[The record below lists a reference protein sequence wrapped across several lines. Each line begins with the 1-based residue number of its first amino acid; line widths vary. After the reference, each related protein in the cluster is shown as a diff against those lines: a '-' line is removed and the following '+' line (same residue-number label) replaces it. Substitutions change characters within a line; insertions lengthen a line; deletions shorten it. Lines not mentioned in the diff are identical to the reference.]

1 MLHALLIALSLQAPA
16 ATMPATDSIR
26 SDVEIRQ
33 TILRNAGDVRRCYE
47 LEGLRRDPSLA
58 GSVEIALTVLPTGTV
73 DSVEV
78 AEVGLRGA
86 GTREVTRCITTVA
99 RNWRFERGPYV
110 TETIVLPFHLRPDNR
125 RRITKVSGS

>member
-1 MLHALLIALSLQAPA
+1 MLHTLLAALALQVSAPVTPASDSL
-16 ATMPATDSIR
+16 R

-33 TILRNAGDVRRCYE
+33 TVLRNARDVRRCYE
-47 LEGLRRDPSLA
+47 SEGLRRDPSLA
-58 GSVEIALTVLPTGTV
+58 GSLEIALTVLPTGAV

-78 AEVGLRGA
+78 ADVALRGE

-99 RNWRFERGPYV
+99 RNWRFERGPYA
-110 TETIVLPFHLRPDNR
+110 TETILLPFNLRPENG

>member
-1 MLHALLIALSLQAPA
+1 MLHTLLIALSLHAPA

-33 TILRNAGDVRRCYE
+33 TVLRNAGDVRRCYE

-58 GSVEIALTVLPTGTV
+58 GSVEIALTVLPTGAV
-73 DSVEV
+73 DSVAV
-78 AEVGLRGA
+78 AQVALRGE

-110 TETIVLPFHLRPDNR
+110 TETILLPFRLRPGDR
-125 RRITKVSGS
+125 SPMTKVSRS

>member
-1 MLHALLIALSLQAPA
+1 MLHSLLAALALQVSAPVTPASDSL
-16 ATMPATDSIR
+16 R

-33 TILRNAGDVRRCYE
+33 TVLRNARDVRRCYE
-47 LEGLRRDPSLA
+47 SEGLRRDPSLA
-58 GSVEIALTVLPTGTV
+58 GSLEIALTVLPTGAV

-78 AEVGLRGA
+78 ADVALRGE

-99 RNWRFERGPYV
+99 RNWRFERGPYA
-110 TETIVLPFHLRPDNR
+110 TETILLPFSLRPENG